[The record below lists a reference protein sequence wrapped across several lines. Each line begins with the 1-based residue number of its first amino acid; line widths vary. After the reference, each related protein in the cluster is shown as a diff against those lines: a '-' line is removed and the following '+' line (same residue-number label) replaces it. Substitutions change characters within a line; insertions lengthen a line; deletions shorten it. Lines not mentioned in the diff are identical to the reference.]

1 MPENGH
7 NIHIETGNI
16 SYHCANRQE
25 FKMTKQEIAIAA
37 LQRAE
42 NNASEANYDV
52 IFDGFIDMG
61 IAKEDIEPR
70 VNVFTFNAWKAKG
83 RFVKKGE
90 KGVKVITYILVDKK
104 EKDSDETKKVKVK
117 RQTTVFHISQTS
129 PLDEPTE
136 PEDKKLLTESESTE
150 KNVKD
155 EQEQPREKE
164 PTEKRLNWYEEKQ
177 ARRKERY
184 QMLADNAVMKS
195 NAIYSQACNM
205 ADMIPFGQP
214 ILLGHHSEK
223 RDRNFRNK
231 ITKTFEKSFE
241 QSNKAEYYERKA
253 KSVGKA
259 GISSDDPDAIL
270 KLEKKLSGLEKSQE
284 TMKLV
289 NKIVRNK
296 AIPHDEK
303 LLKIMGLGL
312 KKETA
317 NELLIG
323 DFMGR
328 LGFAPYALQSNNAE
342 INRIKKRI
350 DSLSKHKEK
359 SNIIEKSENFTFKLD
374 YEINRVMFIFE
385 GKPESNVREILKK
398 NAFHWSKFNKAW
410 VRKITPNA
418 LYVAKLVK
426 ENINEVLR

>member
-1 MPENGH
+1 
-7 NIHIETGNI
+7 
-16 SYHCANRQE
+16 
-25 FKMTKQEIAIAA
+25 MTKQEIAIEA
-37 LQRAE
+37 LKRAE
-42 NNASEANYDV
+42 NNSSEANYDV
-52 IFDGFIDMG
+52 IIDGFVAMG
-61 IAKEDIEPR
+61 IKEEDIEPR

-104 EKDSDETKKVKVK
+104 KKDSDETKKVKVK

-129 PLDEPTE
+129 SLDELIE
-136 PEDKKLLTESESTE
+136 PENKTTLIKSESTE

-155 EQEQPREKE
+155 EQKQPTVTE
-164 PTEKRLNWYEEKQ
+164 PTEKPLNWYEEKQ

-184 QMLADNAVMKS
+184 QALADNAVMKS
-195 NAIYSQACNM
+195 NAIYSQARNM
-205 ADMIPFGQP
+205 AEMIPFGQP

-223 RDRNFRNK
+223 RDRNFRGK

-296 AIPHDEK
+296 AISHDEK
-303 LLKIMGLGL
+303 LLKIKELGL

-317 NELLIG
+317 NELLTG

-328 LGFAPYALQSNNAE
+328 LGFASYALQSNNAE

-350 DSLSKHKEK
+350 DSLSKHKENK
-359 SNIIEKSENFTFKLD
+359 NIVEENENFIFKID
-374 YEINRVMFIFE
+374 YEINRIMFIFE
-385 GKPESNVREILKK
+385 GKPESNVRDILKR
-398 NAFHWSKFNKAW
+398 NAFNWSNFNKAW

-418 LYVAKLVK
+418 LYVTRLVK
-426 ENINEVLR
+426 EKLLKEL